1 MKELERFTNTYSVS
15 KTLRFE
21 LIPVGKTRENIERK
35 GIIDA
40 DTKLAES
47 YQKMKKTIDE
57 FHKYFIDDALTG
69 AKLTGLADFYALYT
83 AGAEEKKTEEHKKNY
98 KAVKDSLRKE
108 VVAYFKKH
116 ETFKILGSDKLIREK
131 LQPWIIENRK
141 RINNDNLATDE
152 EIKDFYNFT
161 TYFTGYHENRK
172 NMYSE
177 EEKATAVSHRL
188 IDENLP
194 KFIDNIRIFR
204 LVKDS
209 PVAES
214 FAAICADMEPW
225 LNVATLDNLF
235 VLQNYNYTLTQA
247 QIEAYNVIIGGR
259 SEESRKVKGL
269 NEYINLYNQKNP
281 DHKLPKFKMLYK
293 QILSDRSSA
302 SWLPESFDTADEMLD
317 AVNRFYADY
326 AGHMKDGLQQ
336 ALRTLPEC
344 DLERIYIRN
353 DGAITDISNRLFEYY
368 GVLKDALGI
377 DPEDKKKQEYY
388 SIAQVQTA
396 LDTYIAE
403 SDAESNPQLFAV
415 YDEDCIADYFVD
427 GVCRESSEIIANIE
441 KNYESAKDL
450 LNTAHSGEYQLTQAE
465 KDGLKAFLDSLMA
478 LLHFVKPLYLK
489 PSMELPKDDVFY
501 GAFIPAFEQM
511 QPLTKLYDKVRNF
524 VTKKPYS
531 TEKVKLNF
539 ATNKGN
545 LLNGWT
551 DSKTDNSDNGT
562 QCGGYL
568 FRKKNSIDQYD
579 YYLGVSANVKLF
591 RSFNDVIATRQSEYE
606 RLDYYQVKGQTVY
619 GSSYKGNYAED
630 KSALLGTM
638 VAFSGKSKNGFLKS
652 EIAEYCNNDKATPS
666 GCIKIFQ
673 NYPQEYQ
680 KLLMDREFS
689 QCNQTVI
696 DHLKQTMQ
704 AMYRVPKAKE
714 IAGKNY
720 TVFSD
725 MMTDIKALESMK
737 IFHYFPVDK
746 DELTSAL
753 NDEKRPLFLFKIS
766 NKDLSFAE
774 KSSQGLR
781 KSHGKDNL
789 HTMYFKALMSG
800 EQSIYDLGTAEV
812 FYRKASIDEKSK
824 TVHQANIPIE
834 KKNPKLKG
842 QYSTFDYD
850 ITKDRR
856 YTVDKYQLHLSI
868 MCNYS
873 APPKPKKF
881 NESVCAYL
889 KNNPDVNVIGIDRG
903 ERHLLYLSMI
913 DRNGNVVKDK
923 NGKYIQY
930 SLNTVTGEYKG
941 SDGQPVKFET
951 PYRELLDEKEEKRKK
966 AREAWGTIENI
977 KELKAGYLSQVVHHI
992 AKLMVE
998 HNAIV
1003 VLEDLNGG
1011 FKNGRKKVEKQ
1022 AYQNF
1027 EKALI
1032 EKLNY
1037 LVFKDAPADEPG
1049 GLYRA
1054 LQLTDKFDSFKK
1066 LTKQSGFLF
1075 YVPAWNTSKIDP
1087 VTGFVDLLKPKTGMS
1102 MKEAKTFYG
1111 KFDSIRY
1118 NAEKDYFEFAF
1129 DYVNFTEKAEG
1140 SRTQW
1145 TVCTHGELRYAYNRS
1160 LNNGKGGYEKW
1171 NVTEM
1176 LKELFMSNGVDYR
1189 NGDLRDAII
1198 AQSSAGFFARLTKL
1212 LQVTLAMRYSSTE
1225 DGKDFILSPVAN
1237 EHGEFYCSEGRED
1250 GLPQDADANGAF
1262 NIARKGLW
1270 VLEQIDKADKYT
1282 DWSTRVSNRDWLDY
1296 VQTRFC

>member
-21 LIPVGKTRENIERK
+21 LIPVGKTQENIERK

-69 AKLTGLADFYALYT
+69 AELTGLADFCALYT
-83 AGAEEKKTEEHKKNY
+83 AGAEEKKTEGYKKKY
-98 KAVKDSLRKE
+98 TDVKDKLRKE
-108 VVAYFKKH
+108 VATYFKKH
-116 ETFKILGSDKLIREK
+116 ATFKILDKKELIQKELDK
-131 LQPWIIENRK
+131 WIK
-141 RINNDNLATDE
+141 KYHPDLYFD
-152 EIKDFYNFT
+152 KDFYNFT
-161 TYFTGYHENRK
+161 TYFTGYNENRM

-209 PVAES
+209 PVAEN

-225 LNVATLDNLF
+225 LNVAALDDLF
-235 VLQNYNYTLTQA
+235 ALQNYNYTLTQA
-247 QIEAYNVIIGGR
+247 QIDAYNVIIGGR
-259 SEESRKVKGL
+259 SEESGKVKGL

-281 DHKLPKFKMLYK
+281 DRKLPKFKMLYK

-326 AGHMKDGLQQ
+326 TDYMKGGLQQ
-336 ALRTLPEC
+336 ILRALPEC
-344 DLERIYIRN
+344 DLNHVYIRN

-465 KDGLKAFLDSLMA
+465 KDGLKALLDSLMA
-478 LLHFVKPLYLK
+478 LFHFVKPLYLK
-489 PSMELPKDDVFY
+489 PGVELSKDDVFY
-501 GAFIPAFEQM
+501 GTFTPVFEQM

-524 VTKKPYS
+524 ATKKPYS

-539 ATNKGN
+539 DCSTLLDGWDVNKETQN
-545 LLNGWT
+545 LGVLLLKDG
-551 DSKTDNSDNGT
+551 K
-562 QCGGYL
+562 
-568 FRKKNSIDQYD
+568 
-579 YYLGVSANVKLF
+579 YYLGIMDKANNKTFAEVESSEETDCYQKVMYKLLPGPNKMLPKVF
-591 RSFNDVIATRQSEYE
+591 FSKSRIDEFAPSENVIRIREKETFK
-606 RLDYYQVKGQTVY
+606 KGP
-619 GSSYKGNYAED
+619 
-630 KSALLGTM
+630 
-638 VAFSGKSKNGFLKS
+638 AFSLTDCHALIDFYKASIAKHTDWNQFNFRFSPTEQYEDISEFYREISEQGYKLTYKPISASYIDSLVDEGKL
-652 EIAEYCNNDKATPS
+652 YL
-666 GCIKIFQ
+666 FQ
-673 NYPQEYQ
+673 IY
-680 KLLMDREFS
+680 
-689 QCNQTVI
+689 
-696 DHLKQTMQ
+696 
-704 AMYRVPKAKE
+704 
-714 IAGKNY
+714 
-720 TVFSD
+720 
-725 MMTDIKALESMK
+725 
-737 IFHYFPVDK
+737 
-746 DELTSAL
+746 
-753 NDEKRPLFLFKIS
+753 
-766 NKDLSFAE
+766 NKDFSPYT
-774 KSSQGLR
+774 K
-781 KSHGKDNL
+781 GKPNL
-789 HTMYFKALMSG
+789 HTLYWKALFDEKNLSDVVYKLNG
-800 EQSIYDLGTAEV
+800 EAEV
-812 FYRKASIDEKSK
+812 FYRKASIAEKNK
-824 TVHQANIPIE
+824 TVHQANLPIE

-842 QYSTFDYD
+842 QHSAFAYD

-856 YTVDKYQLHLSI
+856 YTVDKFQFHVPITMNFKAGGSPRI
-868 MCNYS
+868 
-873 APPKPKKF
+873 

-913 DRNGNVVKDK
+913 DRSGSVVKDK

-930 SLNTVTGEYKG
+930 SLNTITGEYKG

-951 PYRELLDEKEEKRKK
+951 PYRDLLDKKEKEREE
-966 AREAWGTIENI
+966 AREVWGTIENI

-998 HNAIV
+998 YNAIV

-1022 AYQNF
+1022 VYQNF

-1129 DYVNFTEKAEG
+1129 DYRHFTEKAEG

-1145 TVCTHGELRYAYNRS
+1145 MVCTHGELRYVYNRS
-1160 LNNGKGGYEKW
+1160 LNNGKGGYEEW

-1176 LKELFMSNGVDYR
+1176 LKDLFTSNGVDYR
-1189 NGDLRDAII
+1189 SSDLRHAII
-1198 AQSSAGFFARLTKL
+1198 AQNSADFFARLTKL
-1212 LQVTLAMRYSSTE
+1212 LQVTLAMRYSSKE
-1225 DGKDFILSPVAN
+1225 DDKDFILSPVAN

-1282 DWSTRVSNRDWLDY
+1282 DWTTKVSNRDWLNY
-1296 VQTRFC
+1296 VQTRFIR